1 MFRRLF
7 LSQWYLAQALW
18 VLILLA
24 RLLAVS
30 FFLLRFLT
38 SLSIQGREL
47 MSRIMRR
54 GTNVFNVS
62 SNLETQLSQLRLM
75 SGIPTESLTMPI
87 RLIKITKFEPKPH
100 CLFDEPS
107 HCMLVVICLNVSC
120 GNAPVLFQSIPQQHS
135 L

>member
-7 LSQWYLAQALW
+7 LSRRYLAQALW

-30 FFLLRFLT
+30 FFLLRFIT
-38 SLSIQGREL
+38 SLSIQGGEL
-47 MSRIMRR
+47 MSRIMRQ

-62 SNLETQLSQLRLM
+62 SDLETQLSQIRLM
-75 SGIPTESLTMPI
+75 SGIPTESLTMSM
-87 RLIKITKFEPKPH
+87 RLA
-100 CLFDEPS
+100 
-107 HCMLVVICLNVSC
+107 LVKQTFTLV
-120 GNAPVLFQSIPQQHS
+120 QSTF